1 MNTKSYLQELV
12 KLLDE
17 SLEWNNGVIMGLYQE
32 HDNADTDSDYY
43 KWLDTELPRLQEVN
57 KKTIEAK
64 VSLLKALK
72 LVEHFE

>member
-17 SLEWNNGVIMGLYQE
+17 SLEWNDGVIMGLYQE
-32 HDNADTDSDYY
+32 HDKADTDSAYY
-43 KWLDTELPRLQEVN
+43 KWLDTELPRLQEVK

-64 VSLLKALK
+64 LTLVKALK
-72 LVEHFE
+72 LVEHYE